1 MQYYMYFISLPNES
15 SQSGKKN
22 MAERLGVSNNFQC
35 WRIKVDGM
43 KNGLI
48 LVAMVKRNSKQVTK
62 QTLEEK

>member
-1 MQYYMYFISLPNES
+1 
-15 SQSGKKN
+15 
-22 MAERLGVSNNFQC
+22 MAERLGVRNNFQC